1 MMANERSIMNELA
14 KRVKNVKPSATLAL
28 GQRAE
33 EMQAQG
39 KPVINL
45 TVGEPDFDTPQHIKD
60 AAIAAIQS
68 GFTKYTAVDGI
79 KQLKQAIA
87 HKLASENQLEYSLKQ
102 ILVSCGAKHSL
113 FNLFEA
119 LLNPQDE
126 IIIPAPFWVSYPDMA
141 TIAEAVPV
149 FIETTIDNHFKITAE
164 QLEAAITPKTR
175 ALVLNSPCNPTGI
188 CYTADELRKF
198 GEVLLKHPQVIIISD
213 DIYEHILWNPSQFV
227 NIVNVCPALYDRT
240 VVVNGVS
247 KAYAMTGWRI
257 GFAAGAE
264 KLIAAMKTI
273 QSQSTSNP
281 CSIAQIAA
289 GEAFSGDQSAVAV
302 MAKAFKARH
311 DFIVPALQKMPGVRC
326 LPSDGAFYSFPSV
339 QDVLYHSTK
348 LKTDI
353 ELSEYLLNEAYVAVI
368 PGTPFGAPGHLRLSF
383 ATSIENLQEAMKR
396 MAEALRKL

>member
-1 MMANERSIMNELA
+1 MNQLASRINSI
-14 KRVKNVKPSATLAL
+14 KPSATLAL

-39 KPVINL
+39 NPVINL

-60 AAIAAIQS
+60 AAIQAIQD

-79 KQLKQAIA
+79 KKLKQAIIT
-87 HKLASENQLEYSLKQ
+87 KLATENKLEYQLKQ

-113 FNLFEA
+113 FNIFAA
-119 LLNPQDE
+119 LLNPGDE
-126 IIIPAPFWVSYPDMA
+126 MIVPAPFWVSYPDMA
-141 TIAEAVPV
+141 KIVEAVPV
-149 FIETTIDNHFKITAE
+149 IIETTMENHFKMTAE

-175 ALVLNSPCNPTGI
+175 LLILNSPCNPTGLA
-188 CYTADELRKF
+188 YQAAELKKF
-198 GEVLLKHPQVIIISD
+198 GEVLHRHPQVIVVSD
-213 DIYEHILWNPSQFV
+213 DIYEHILWTPSPFV
-227 NIVNVCPALYDRT
+227 NILNTCPELYERC

-257 GFAAGAE
+257 GFAAGPE

-289 GEAFSGDQSAVAV
+289 YEAFSGDQSSVEV
-302 MAKAFKARH
+302 MARAFKARH
-311 DFIVPALQKMPGVRC
+311 DLILPQLQKMPGVKC
-326 LPSDGAFYSFPSV
+326 LPSDGAFYSFPNV
-339 QDVLYHSTK
+339 QDVLYQATMV
-348 LKTDI
+348 KTDS
-353 ELSEYLLNEAYVAVI
+353 ELSEYLLNEAHVAVI

-383 ATSIENLQEAMKR
+383 ATTTENLQEGMKR
-396 MAEALRKL
+396 MDAAIRRLV